1 MTSHASRPL
10 AIPCVC
16 LLTIASMAS
25 SVSGQARDEPSN
37 GIQAEQNLLINL
49 YDHRTSEA
57 SDDAIP
63 DWGYAAFIRYNGH
76 TILFDGGTSAVIL
89 EHNAK
94 ALGLDL
100 TEIDVVV
107 LSHSHGDHTVG
118 ISHVLEVNPSVTIYV
133 PFDWGFASFDTT
145 TDRKYRKGHRWQ
157 VDDYHTVKET
167 TEIVPGVTLI
177 HTTSSLTGV
186 YWKYPPY
193 EEEPLLFPLVEL
205 SLALT
210 TESGDVFL
218 ELARLMRDQLGVKR
232 AAGTHCTGE
241 AAIEILKETFGDNY
255 VWGGLGAR
263 IEFPE

>member
-1 MTSHASRPL
+1 
-10 AIPCVC
+10 
-16 LLTIASMAS
+16 MAS